1 MLKKWVFVL
10 RPTRNNTISKN
21 TIPIITIDG
30 PSGSG
35 KGTISRKI
43 ASVLSWNILD
53 SGAIY
58 RAVAFCAR
66 ENNLQIS
73 DELNIRRLIKK
84 TTIKFKLDSSYK
96 QKILIN
102 KKDASEDIR
111 SEECGTN
118 ASIIAKYEGIRNDMV
133 ALQRSFLKKP
143 GLIADGRDMGTV
155 VFSDSKIKIFLTAD
169 IDVRAKRRYNELK
182 EKGISVSLAAV
193 LSDMKIRD
201 NQDKERKHGPLAMA
215 HDSILV
221 DSTNKSID
229 IVVSEILKYYE
240 KMY

>member
-30 PSGSG
+30 PGGSG

-43 ASVLSWNILD
+43 ASILSWNILD

-58 RAVAFCAR
+58 RAVALCAR
-66 ENNLQIS
+66 KNNLQMS
-73 DELNIRRLIKK
+73 DEMNIRRLIKK

-102 KKDASEDIR
+102 RKDASEDIR

-118 ASIIAKYEGIRNDMV
+118 ASIIAKYEGIRNDMIS
-133 ALQRSFLKKP
+133 LQRSFLKKP

-169 IDVRAKRRYNELK
+169 VDVRAKRRYKELK
-182 EKGISVSLAAV
+182 EKGINVSLAAV

-201 NQDKERKHGPLAMA
+201 KQDKERKHGPLTMA
-215 HDSILV
+215 HDSVLV

-229 IVVSEILKYYE
+229 TVVSEILKYYE
-240 KMY
+240 KIY